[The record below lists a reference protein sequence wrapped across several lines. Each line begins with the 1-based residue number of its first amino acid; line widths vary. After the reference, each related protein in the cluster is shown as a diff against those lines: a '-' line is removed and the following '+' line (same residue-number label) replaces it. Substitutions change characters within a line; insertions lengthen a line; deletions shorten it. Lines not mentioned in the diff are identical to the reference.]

1 MKLDSRLHAK
11 RYSLHAA
18 RYTLHAIRYTLF
30 AVLFFVFACAAKS
43 PLPAKPTGEYIW
55 PPPPETPR
63 IKWLTQ
69 WSTSQD
75 LKKINPLDV
84 LIGEAKLDVLF
95 RPNGVVSDN
104 AGNVYVADSQLH
116 KIFLFDVEKQ
126 TLRFLGEETL
136 KVPISLAIDNKRGI
150 IFVTDSEI
158 DKVFCLDRHT
168 GKVVM
173 SLTTTVKFNNPSGIV
188 YDEERGKLYVS
199 DTKNHMI
206 RTFDKDGEALFTI
219 GKKGQGDG
227 EFNAPS
233 YLALDRNGRLHV
245 VDTFNGRIQI
255 FDPDGKFVK
264 KFGRLSNAPGGFS
277 RPAGIGVDS
286 EGHIYVVDTAFSNFQ
301 IFDEDGRL
309 LLWIGKAGK
318 GAGEFALPTGMYV
331 DSQDRIYVSDT
342 FNRRVQVFQYLK
354 EKK

>member
-1 MKLDSRLHAK
+1 MSRKDIHRSCLILA
-11 RYSLHAA
+11 SCFL
-18 RYTLHAIRYTLF
+18 LL
-30 AVLFFVFACAAKS
+30 FVFACAGKS

-75 LKKINPLDV
+75 IKKVNPLDV
-84 LIGEAKLDVLF
+84 LIGEARQHVLF
-95 RPNGVVSDN
+95 RPNGVIADN
-104 AGNVYVADSQLH
+104 AGNVYVADSQLR

-136 KVPISLAIDNKRGI
+136 KVPIGLAIDNKRGI
-150 IFVTDSEI
+150 IFVTDSGA
-158 DKVFCLDRHT
+158 DKVFCLDKNT

-173 SLTTTVKFNNPSGIV
+173 SLKTTGKFHNPSGIV
-188 YDEERGKLYVS
+188 YDEERGKLYVA
-199 DTKNHMI
+199 DTMNHMV
-206 RTFDKDGEALFTI
+206 RTFDKDGNALLPI
-219 GKKGQGDG
+219 GEKGQDDG
-227 EFNAPS
+227 KFNAPS
-233 YLALDRNGRLHV
+233 YLALDRNGRLYV
-245 VDTFNGRIQI
+245 VDSFNGRVQI
-255 FDPDGKFVK
+255 FDSEGKFVK
-264 KFGRLSNAPGGFS
+264 QFGRLGNKPGSFS

-301 IFDEDGRL
+301 IFNEAGKL
-309 LLWIGKAGK
+309 LLWIGKAGR
-318 GAGEFALPTGMYV
+318 GAGEFSLPTGMYV
-331 DSQDRIYVSDT
+331 DSQDRIYVTDT